1 MPGHADDVARQ
12 RADCVARQRADYV
25 VIGGGLAGCAVAY
38 HLARDGGADVLVLE
52 QGELNAAASGN
63 NSGSF
68 HAQIPVEP
76 FMNQGEAWAR
86 RFAPTLHLMMAG
98 IARWMDLP
106 VELGAPELEVSAK
119 GGLMVA
125 RRPAEL
131 EMLRR
136 KSAIERAEGLDVRL
150 LDRAEMLALAPYLAP
165 ETIGGT
171 YCPIEGKAN
180 PLMATFAFARA
191 AQRHGARILRQTAAT
206 GLVRDGGG
214 WLVHTTAGT
223 VRARRVVNC
232 AGAAAGEIAA
242 WLGLDLPIEAHPIQV
257 TVTERVGAFVP
268 HLVYSAADRLS
279 LKQTAQGSVI
289 IGGGWPARLHPVTG
303 LPVVSEESLLPN
315 LRLAIEVVPAVARMR
330 VVRSW
335 AAIVNGT
342 QDWRPILG
350 ELPGATGVFLCFFP
364 WMGFTAGPHVARL
377 IAELA
382 LGRRRAD
389 DPAIVG
395 FAPGALA

>member
-1 MPGHADDVARQ
+1 MRGHADF
-12 RADCVARQRADYV
+12 V

-38 HLARDGGADVLVLE
+38 HLARDGGADVLLLE

-76 FMNQGEAWAR
+76 FLNQGEGWAR
-86 RFAPTLHLMMAG
+86 RFAPTLRLMMAG
-98 IARWMDLP
+98 IARWMELP
-106 VELGAPELEVSAK
+106 AELDAPELEVSAK

-125 RRPAEL
+125 RRPGEL
-131 EMLRR
+131 AMLRR

-150 LDRAEMLALAPYLAP
+150 LDRAELLGIAPYLSP
-165 ETIGGT
+165 DSIGGT
-171 YCPIEGKAN
+171 FCPIEGKAN

-191 AQRHGARILRQTAAT
+191 AERHGARILRRTAAT
-206 GLVRDGGG
+206 GIARDGDAWLVR
-214 WLVHTTAGT
+214 TEAGP

-232 AGAAAGEIAA
+232 AGAAAGVVAG
-242 WLGLDLPIEAHPIQV
+242 WLGLDLPVEAHPIQV
-257 TVTERVGAFVP
+257 TVTERVAPLVP

-289 IGGGWPARLHPVTG
+289 IGGGWPARLHPLTG
-303 LPVVSEESLLPN
+303 LPVVDADSLLPN
-315 LRLAIEVVPAVARMR
+315 LRLAIAAVPAVARLR

-350 ELPGATGVFLCFFP
+350 ALPGAEGVFLCFFP

-377 IAELA
+377 VAECA
-382 LGRRRAD
+382 LGRRRLD
-389 DPAIVG
+389 DPEIAG
-395 FAPGALA
+395 FAPSALA

>member
-12 RADCVARQRADYV
+12 RADYVARQRADYV

-191 AQRHGARILRQTAAT
+191 AQRHGARILRRTAAT
-206 GLVRDGGG
+206 GLARDGGG

-232 AGAAAGEIAA
+232 AGAAAGEVAA

-303 LPVVSEESLLPN
+303 LPVVSEASLLPN
-315 LRLAIEVVPAVARMR
+315 LRLAIEVVPAVARLR

-342 QDWRPILG
+342 QDWRPLLG
-350 ELPGATGVFLCFFP
+350 ELPGAEGVFLCFFP

-382 LGRRRAD
+382 LGRRRVD
-389 DPAIVG
+389 DPAIAG
-395 FAPGALA
+395 FAPNALA

>member
-1 MPGHADDVARQ
+1 MAGDSSADHVARE
-12 RADCVARQRADYV
+12 RADYV

-38 HLARDGGADVLVLE
+38 HLARDGGADVLLLE
-52 QGELNAAASGN
+52 RGELNAAASGN

-76 FMNQGEAWAR
+76 FLNQGEGWAR

-98 IARWMDLP
+98 IARWMELP
-106 VELGAPELEVSAK
+106 AELAAPELEVTAK

-131 EMLRR
+131 AMLRR
-136 KSAIERAEGLDVRL
+136 KSAIERQQGLEVRL
-150 LDRAEMLALAPYLAP
+150 LDRGELLALAPYLAP
-165 ETIGGT
+165 DSIGGT

-180 PLMATFAFARA
+180 PLMAAFAFARA
-191 AQRHGARILRQTAAT
+191 AQRHGARILGRTRT
-206 GLVRDGGG
+206 IGMTRDGDA
-214 WLVHTTAGT
+214 WLVATDAGV

-232 AGAAAGEIAA
+232 AGAAAGEVAS
-242 WLGLDLPIEAHPIQV
+242 WLGLDLAVEAHPIQV
-257 TVTERVGAFVP
+257 TVTERVAPLVP

-303 LPVVSEESLLPN
+303 LPVVSEESLIPN
-315 LRLAIEVVPAVARMR
+315 LRLAIAAVPAVARMR

-350 ELPGATGVFLCFFP
+350 ELPGAAGVFLCFFP
-364 WMGFTAGPHVARL
+364 WMGFTAGPHVARV

-389 DPAIVG
+389 DPEIAG

>member
-1 MPGHADDVARQ
+1 MREHADF
-12 RADCVARQRADYV
+12 V

-38 HLARDGGADVLVLE
+38 HLARDGGADVVVLE

-76 FMNQGEAWAR
+76 FLNQGEGWAH
-86 RFAPTLHLMMAG
+86 RFAPTLRLMMGG
-98 IARWMDLP
+98 IARWMELP
-106 VELGAPELEVSAK
+106 GELGAPELEVTAK
-119 GGLMVA
+119 GGIMVA

-136 KSAIERAEGLDVRL
+136 KSAIERAMGLDVRL
-150 LDRAEMLALAPYLAP
+150 LDRAEMLSLAPYLAP
-165 ETIGGT
+165 ETVGGT
-171 YCPIEGKAN
+171 CCPIEGKAN

-191 AQRHGARILRQTAAT
+191 AQRHGARIRRGCRVTGMTHDGAA
-206 GLVRDGGG
+206 
-214 WLVHTTAGT
+214 WLVATSAGT
-223 VRARRVVNC
+223 IRAQRVVNC
-232 AGAAAGEIAA
+232 AGAAAGEVAA

-257 TVTERVGAFVP
+257 TVTERAEPLVP

-289 IGGGWPARLHPVTG
+289 IGGGWPGRLHPVTG
-303 LPVVSEESLLPN
+303 LPVVSEDSLVAN
-315 LRLAIEVVPAVARMR
+315 LRLAIEVVPAVARLR

-350 ELPGATGVFLCFFP
+350 ELPGEPGVFLCFFP

-377 IAELA
+377 VAELA
-382 LGRRRAD
+382 LGRRAAD
-389 DPAIVG
+389 DPEIAG
-395 FAPGALA
+395 FAPGA

>member
-1 MPGHADDVARQ
+1 
-12 RADCVARQRADYV
+12 
-25 VIGGGLAGCAVAY
+25 VIGGGLAGTAVAY
-38 HLARDGGADVLVLE
+38 HLARDGGADVLLLE
-52 QGELNAAASGN
+52 QGALNAAASGN

-76 FMNQGEAWAR
+76 FLNQGEGWAH

-98 IARWMDLP
+98 IDRWMALP
-106 VELGAPELEVSAK
+106 EELAAPELEVSAK

-131 EMLRR
+131 AMLRR

-150 LDRAEMLALAPYLAP
+150 LDRGELLAVAPYLAP
-165 ETIGGT
+165 ESIGGT

-191 AQRHGARILRQTAAT
+191 AQRHGARIRTRTPAIGMAA
-206 GLVRDGGG
+206 DGDG
-214 WLVHTTAGT
+214 WRVATPAGA

-232 AGAAAGEIAA
+232 AGAAAGQVAS

-257 TVTERVGAFVP
+257 TVTERVAPLVP

-279 LKQTAQGSVI
+279 LKQTAQGSLV
-289 IGGGWPARLHPVTG
+289 IGGGWPARLHPITG
-303 LPVVSEESLLPN
+303 LPVVCEESLIPN
-315 LRLAIEVVPAVARMR
+315 LRLAIAAVPAVARMR
-330 VVRSW
+330 VVRAW

-350 ELPGATGVFLCFFP
+350 ELPGAAGVFLCFFP

-389 DPAIVG
+389 DPEIAG
-395 FAPGALA
+395 FAVA

>member
-1 MPGHADDVARQ
+1 MH
-12 RADCVARQRADYV
+12 ADYV
-25 VIGGGLAGCAVAY
+25 VVGGGLAGCAVAY
-38 HLARDGGADVLVLE
+38 HLARDGGADVLLLE

-76 FMNQGEAWAR
+76 FLNQGEGWAH
-86 RFAPTLHLMMAG
+86 RFAPTLRLMMDG
-98 IARWMDLP
+98 IARWMELP
-106 VELGAPELEVSAK
+106 AELAAPELAVVAK
-119 GGLMVA
+119 GGLMAA

-136 KSAIERAEGLDVRL
+136 KSAIERAQGLDVRL

-165 ETIGGT
+165 DVLGGT
-171 YCPIEGKAN
+171 YCPIEGKAS
-180 PLMATFAFARA
+180 PLMAAFAFARA
-191 AQRHGARILRQTAAT
+191 AERHGARIRRGVALKGMAP
-206 GLVRDGGG
+206 DGDG
-214 WLVHTTAGT
+214 WRLDTSAGA

-232 AGAAAGEIAA
+232 AGAEAGRLAA

-257 TVTERVGAFVP
+257 TVTERAAPFVP

-279 LKQTAQGSVI
+279 LKQTAEGSVI
-289 IGGGWPARLHPVTG
+289 IGGGWPARLHPAMG
-303 LPVVSEESLLPN
+303 LPVITPESLIPN
-315 LRLAIEVVPAVARMR
+315 LRLAIGVVPAVGRLR

-342 QDWRPILG
+342 EDWRPILG
-350 ELPGATGVFLCFFP
+350 ELPGARGVFLCFFP

-389 DPAIVG
+389 DAAIAG

>member
-1 MPGHADDVARQ
+1 MDDSS
-12 RADCVARQRADYV
+12 ADYV

-38 HLARDGGADVLVLE
+38 HLARDGGADVLLLE
-52 QGELNAAASGN
+52 RGDLNAAASGN

-76 FMNQGEAWAR
+76 FLNQGEGWAH

-98 IARWMDLP
+98 IARWMELP
-106 VELGAPELEVSAK
+106 AELQAPELEVAAN

-125 RRPAEL
+125 RRPVEL
-131 EMLRR
+131 EMLKR
-136 KSAIERAEGLDVRL
+136 KSAIERAEGLDVQL
-150 LDRAEMLALAPYLAP
+150 LDRGEMLSLAPYLTS

-171 YCPIEGKAN
+171 FCPIEGKAN
-180 PLMATFAFARA
+180 PLMATFAFARGAQA
-191 AQRHGARILRQTAAT
+191 AGARIRRGVEVTA
-206 GLVRDGGG
+206 LQQDGAD
-214 WLVHTTAGT
+214 WLVVTHAGI
-223 VRARRVVNC
+223 VRARGVVNC
-232 AGAAAGEIAA
+232 AGAEAGRIAA

-257 TVTERVGAFVP
+257 TVTERIAPFIP

-303 LPVVSEESLLPN
+303 LPVVSEESLMPN
-315 LRLAIEVVPAVARMR
+315 LRLAIDAVPAVARLR

-350 ELPGATGVFLCFFP
+350 ELPGAPGLFLCFFP

-382 LGRRRAD
+382 LGRRRRD
-389 DPAIVG
+389 DAEIAG

>member
-1 MPGHADDVARQ
+1 MPRHAD
-12 RADCVARQRADYV
+12 YI
-25 VIGGGLAGCAVAY
+25 VIGGGLAGMAVAY

-52 QGELNAAASGN
+52 RGEVNAAASGN
-63 NSGSF
+63 NSGSI

-76 FMNQGEAWAR
+76 FLNQGEGWAQ
-86 RFAPTLHLMMAG
+86 RFAPTLRLMMAG
-98 IARWMDLP
+98 IARWKELP
-106 VELGAPELEVSAK
+106 TELDAPELEVGAR

-125 RRPAEL
+125 RRPAEF

-150 LDRAEMLALAPYLAP
+150 LDRDELLEIAPYLTP
-165 ETIGGT
+165 DTVGGT
-171 YCPIEGKAN
+171 FCPAEGKAN
-180 PLMATFAFARA
+180 PLTATFAFARA
-191 AQRHGARILRQTAAT
+191 AQRAGVRIRRRCGAT
-206 GLVRDGGG
+206 GLQRDRDG
-214 WLVHTTAGT
+214 WLVATERGML
-223 VRARRVVNC
+223 RAHRVVNC
-232 AGAAAGEIAA
+232 AGAAAGEVAG
-242 WLGLDLPIEAHPIQV
+242 WLGLDLPIEAHAIQV
-257 TVTERVGAFVP
+257 TVTERVAPFVP

-303 LPVVSEESLLPN
+303 LPAVSEESLVPN
-315 LRLAIEVVPAVARMR
+315 LRLAIDTVPAVARLR

-350 ELPGATGVFLCFFP
+350 ELPGAPGVFLCFFP

-389 DPAIVG
+389 DPEIAG

>member
-1 MPGHADDVARQ
+1 M
-12 RADCVARQRADYV
+12 
-25 VIGGGLAGCAVAY
+25 IGGGLAGCAVAW
-38 HLARDGGADVLVLE
+38 HLARDGGADVLLLE

-76 FMNQGEAWAR
+76 FLNQGEGWAH
-86 RFAPTLHLMMAG
+86 RFAPTLRLMMAG
-98 IARWMDLP
+98 IARWMELP
-106 VELGAPELEVSAK
+106 AELDAPELEVSAR

-125 RRPAEL
+125 RREGEL
-131 EMLRR
+131 AMLRR
-136 KSAIERAEGLDVRL
+136 KSAIERAEGLDVRV
-150 LDRAEMLALAPYLAP
+150 LDRAEMLAVAPYLTP
-165 ETIGGT
+165 EVVGGT
-171 YCPIEGKAN
+171 FCPIEGKAN

-191 AQRHGARILRQTAAT
+191 AARHGARIRRRVRVT
-206 GLVRDGGG
+206 GMQREGGG
-214 WLVHTTAGT
+214 WRLDTSTGA

-232 AGAAAGEIAA
+232 AGAAAGEVAA

-257 TVTERVGAFVP
+257 TVTERAAPFVP

-303 LPVVSEESLLPN
+303 LPVVSAESLVPN
-315 LRLAIEVVPAVARMR
+315 LRLAIQAVPAVARLR

-335 AAIVNGT
+335 AAVVNGT
-342 QDWRPILG
+342 EDWRPILG
-350 ELPGATGVFLCFFP
+350 ELPGAPGVFLCFFP

-382 LGRRRAD
+382 LGRRRHD
-389 DPAIVG
+389 DPEIAG

>member
-1 MPGHADDVARQ
+1 M
-12 RADCVARQRADYV
+12 

-38 HLARDGGADVLVLE
+38 HLAREGGADVVVLE
-52 QGELNAAASGN
+52 RGELNAAASGN

-76 FMNQGEAWAR
+76 FLNQGEAWAR
-86 RFAPTLHLMMAG
+86 RFSPTLQLMTAG
-98 IARWMDLP
+98 IARWMELP
-106 VELGAPELEVSAK
+106 VELDAPELEVAAK

-136 KSAIERAEGLDVRL
+136 KSAIERAQGLDVRL
-150 LDRAEMLALAPYLAP
+150 LERGEMLALAPYLTP

-191 AQRHGARILRQTAAT
+191 AQRHGARIRRRCAAT
-206 GLVRDGGG
+206 GMARDGAA
-214 WLVHTTAGT
+214 WLVQTTAGPL
-223 VRARRVVNC
+223 RARRVVNC
-232 AGAAAGEIAA
+232 AGAAAGEVAA
-242 WLGLDLPIEAHPIQV
+242 WLGLRLPIEAHPIQV
-257 TVTERVGAFVP
+257 TVTERVAPLVP

-279 LKQTAQGSVI
+279 LKQTAQGSVV

-303 LPVVSEESLLPN
+303 LPVVSERSLLPN
-315 LRLAIEVVPAVARMR
+315 LRLAIDVVPAVARMR

-350 ELPGATGVFLCFFP
+350 ALPGAAGVFLCFFP

-382 LGRRRAD
+382 LGRRRSD
-389 DPAIVG
+389 DAEIAG
-395 FAPGALA
+395 FAPGAAA

>member
-1 MPGHADDVARQ
+1 
-12 RADCVARQRADYV
+12 
-25 VIGGGLAGCAVAY
+25 VIGGGLAGMAAAY
-38 HLARDGGADVLVLE
+38 HLGRDGGAQVLLLE

-63 NSGSF
+63 NSGSI

-76 FMNQGEAWAR
+76 FLNQGKAWAR
-86 RFAPTLHLMMAG
+86 RFAPTLRLLMAG
-98 IARWMDLP
+98 IARWM
-106 VELGAPELEVSAK
+106 ELSEELCAPEIEVAAK
-119 GGLMVA
+119 GGLVVA
-125 RRPAEL
+125 RCGSEMA
-131 EMLRR
+131 MLRA

-150 LDRAEMLALAPYLAP
+150 LAREELRALAPYLA
-165 ETIGGT
+165 EDAIGGAF
-171 YCPIEGKAN
+171 CPIEGKAN

-191 AQRHGARILRQTAAT
+191 AERHGVRISSGVRVS
-206 GLVRDGGG
+206 GLSADGAH
-214 WLVHTTAGT
+214 WRVFTSAGT
-223 VRARRVVNC
+223 VRGRRVLNC
-232 AGAAAGEIAA
+232 AGAQAGEVAA

-257 TVTERVGAFVP
+257 TVTERTAPLIP

-279 LKQTAQGSVI
+279 LKQTAQGSVL
-289 IGGGWPARLHPVTG
+289 IGGGWPARLHERTG
-303 LPVVSEESLLPN
+303 LPVIVEESLVGN
-315 LRLAIEVVPAVARMR
+315 LRLAIAAVPAVAQLR

-350 ELPGATGVFLCFFP
+350 ELPGARGVFLCFFP

-389 DPAIVG
+389 DVELAG
-395 FAPGALA
+395 FALA

>member
-1 MPGHADDVARQ
+1 M
-12 RADCVARQRADYV
+12 
-25 VIGGGLAGCAVAY
+25 IGGGLAGCAVAW
-38 HLARDGGADVLVLE
+38 HLARDGGADVLLLE

-76 FMNQGEAWAR
+76 FLNQGEGWAH
-86 RFAPTLHLMMAG
+86 RFAPTLRLMMAG
-98 IARWMDLP
+98 IARWMELP
-106 VELGAPELEVSAK
+106 AELDAPELEVSAK

-125 RRPAEL
+125 RRENEL

-136 KSAIERAEGLDVRL
+136 KSAIERAEGLDVRV
-150 LDRAEMLALAPYLAP
+150 LDRAEMLAVAPYLTP
-165 ETIGGT
+165 EVVGGT
-171 YCPIEGKAN
+171 FCPIEGKAN

-191 AQRHGARILRQTAAT
+191 AARHGARIRRRVRVT
-206 GLVRDGGG
+206 GMQREGLG
-214 WLVHTTAGT
+214 WLLRTSEGE

-232 AGAAAGEIAA
+232 AGAAAGEVAA

-257 TVTERVGAFVP
+257 TVTERAAPFVP

-303 LPVVSEESLLPN
+303 LPVVSEESLIPN
-315 LRLAIEVVPAVARMR
+315 LRLAIQAVPAVARLR

-335 AAIVNGT
+335 AAVVNGT

-350 ELPGATGVFLCFFP
+350 ELPGAPGVFLCFFP
-364 WMGFTAGPHVARL
+364 WMGFTAGPHVARV

-382 LGRRRAD
+382 LGRRRHD
-389 DPAIVG
+389 DPEIAG
-395 FAPGALA
+395 FAPGAIA

>member
-1 MPGHADDVARQ
+1 MADDSS
-12 RADCVARQRADYV
+12 ADFV
-25 VIGGGLAGCAVAY
+25 VVGGGLNGCAVAY
-38 HLARDGGADVLVLE
+38 HLARDGGADVLLLE

-76 FMNQGEAWAR
+76 FLNQGEGWAH

-98 IARWMDLP
+98 IARWMELP
-106 VELGAPELEVSAK
+106 HELEAPELEVSAK

-125 RRPAEL
+125 RRPDEL
-131 EMLRR
+131 AMLRT
-136 KSAIERAEGLDVRL
+136 KSAIERAQGLDVRL
-150 LDRAEMLALAPYLAP
+150 LDRAEMLTLAPYLSP

-171 YCPIEGKAN
+171 FCPIEGKAN

-191 AQRHGARILRQTAAT
+191 AQRHGARIRRGVAVT
-206 GLVRDGGG
+206 GMRADGEG
-214 WLVHTTAGT
+214 WLLRTSARD

-232 AGAAAGEIAA
+232 AGAAAGEVAA
-242 WLGLDLPIEAHPIQV
+242 WLGLDLPIEAHAIQV

-289 IGGGWPARLHPVTG
+289 IGGGWPARSQWA
-303 LPVVSEESLLPN
+303 VSEESLIAN
-315 LRLAIEVVPAVARMR
+315 LRLALDVVPSVARLR

-350 ELPGATGVFLCFFP
+350 ELPGARGVFLCFFP
-364 WMGFTAGPHVARL
+364 WMGFTAGPHVARV

-389 DPAIVG
+389 DADIVG
-395 FAPGALA
+395 FAPASLPCVAGEGVRTQ

>member
-1 MPGHADDVARQ
+1 M
-12 RADCVARQRADYV
+12 
-25 VIGGGLAGCAVAY
+25 IGGGLAGCAVAW
-38 HLARDGGADVLVLE
+38 HLARDGGADVLLLE

-76 FMNQGEAWAR
+76 FLNQGEGWAR
-86 RFAPTLHLMMAG
+86 RFAPTLRLLMAG
-98 IARWMDLP
+98 IARWMELP
-106 VELGAPELEVSAK
+106 AELEAPELEVSAK

-125 RRPAEL
+125 RRPGEL
-131 EMLRR
+131 AMLRR
-136 KSAIERAEGLDVRL
+136 KSAIERAQGLDVRV
-150 LDRAEMLALAPYLAP
+150 LDRAEMLDIAPYLAP
-165 ETIGGT
+165 ETVGGT
-171 YCPIEGKAN
+171 FCPIEGKAN
-180 PLMATFAFARA
+180 PLLAGFAFARA
-191 AQRHGARILRQTAAT
+191 AARHGARIRRR
-206 GLVRDGGG
+206 VRVSGMQREGAG
-214 WLVHTTAGT
+214 WRLSTSEGE

-232 AGAAAGEIAA
+232 AGAAAGEVAA

-257 TVTERVGAFVP
+257 TVTERAAPFVP

-303 LPVVSEESLLPN
+303 LPAVNEESLLPN
-315 LRLAIEVVPAVARMR
+315 LRLAVQAVPAVARLR

-335 AAIVNGT
+335 AAVVNGT

-350 ELPGATGVFLCFFP
+350 ELPGAPGVFLCFFP

-377 IAELA
+377 VAELA

-389 DPAIVG
+389 DPEIAG
-395 FAPGALA
+395 FAPGAIA